1 MGTALSPLLPA
12 CLPTW
17 VICSL
22 LDPAMAHK
30 LACTV
35 KAVAGAYCFMLICRS
50 IAQGCSEYNITV
62 LIDGKDSVR
71 ALRAV
76 HSRFY
81 LASLPLA
88 VGIVGPG
95 AIGSTFIR
103 QLMQQ
108 KEVNPEFMHH
118 NEVNSKHSMERGIY
132 ATDKGKQ
139 NSRLSSHCQDYQE
152 QNVLGVNTI
161 MHGHQPL

>member
-1 MGTALSPLLPA
+1 MISPVASISTLGNSDSKPSPP
-12 CLPTW
+12 LPTLGNADSKPSCCYPTW
-17 VICSL
+17 WCDV
-22 LDPAMAHK
+22 
-30 LACTV
+30 T
-35 KAVAGAYCFMLICRS
+35 CRS

-81 LASLPLA
+81 LATLPLA

-95 AIGSTFIR
+95 AIGSTFMR

-108 KEVNPEFMHH
+108 KEVCCH
-118 NEVNSKHSMERGIY
+118 
-132 ATDKGKQ
+132 
-139 NSRLSSHCQDYQE
+139 
-152 QNVLGVNTI
+152 
-161 MHGHQPL
+161 